1 MSILTG
7 MRKLL
12 ALPLVAA
19 LAVLG
24 LSAPAQAAPP
34 DRQHQL
40 IETLQ
45 DLLPAD
51 HQQRMAALESRL
63 GVDDDLSDVAR
74 SVIDPSAYE
83 CGPTE
88 LIDWLTAS
96 IAGWSDDDL
105 LGALVILTYDPVTY
119 DALFFPEPA
128 AQRFFGADGEYTT
141 SQQRTFRGLRG
152 FWDID
157 SSDIELVPAH
167 GSTLLDTT
175 RVARAVQASMG
186 LTPEQ
191 AQGVAE
197 AIRELADQ
205 DVYDHGNAPIFTFNA
220 FAFSA
225 EGESFPGVGVPTDKI
240 IMGDGVLEGF
250 KAIGLGDVAP
260 DAILGHEFGH
270 HIQYERNL
278 FESDLPA
285 PEATRRTEL
294 MADSFGSYYLA
305 HRRGANLRWSRIK
318 QFIATY
324 ANVGDC
330 AFTDPNH
337 HGTPNQRTRAAEWG
351 TLIALLALPPR
362 YRILPSRTVAALF
375 ERALPGLVRPD
386 APPSVTLTRAEKA
399 AATA

>member
-1 MSILTG
+1 

-12 ALPLVAA
+12 ALPLAAA
-19 LAVLG
+19 LAVVG
-24 LSAPAQAAPP
+24 LAAPAQAAPA
-34 DRQHQL
+34 DRQHRL

-45 DLLPAD
+45 NLLPAD
-51 HQQRMAALESRL
+51 HQERMAALERKL

-83 CGPTE
+83 CAPTE
-88 LIDWLTAS
+88 LSNWLNAS
-96 IAGWSDDDL
+96 IAGWSQDDL
-105 LGALVILTYDPVTY
+105 IGALIILIYDPVTY

-128 AQRFFGADGEYTT
+128 QDRFFGTDGEYTN
-141 SQQRTFRGLRG
+141 SLQRTFRGLRG

-167 GSTLLDTT
+167 GDTLLDTA

-191 AQGVAE
+191 AQEAAA
-197 AIRELADQ
+197 AIRDLADQ

-225 EGESFPGVGVPTDKI
+225 EGEEIPGVGVPTDKI
-240 IMGDGVLEGF
+240 VMGDGVLEGF

-260 DAILGHEFGH
+260 SAILGHEFGH
-270 HIQYERNL
+270 HVQYERNL
-278 FESDLPA
+278 FESPLTG

-294 MADSFGSYYLA
+294 MADSFGAYFLA
-305 HRRGANLRWSRIK
+305 HKRGANLRWSRIK

-330 AFTDPNH
+330 AFTDPGH

-351 TLIALLALPPR
+351 TLLALLALPPR
-362 YRILPSRTVAALF
+362 YRVLPSLTQAALF
-375 ERALPGLVRPD
+375 EKALPSLVRPD
-386 APPSVTLTRAEKA
+386 APATVTLTRAEKKA
-399 AATA
+399 GAV